1 MFCWLRY
8 CQCDSDVSF
17 LRRTLCLLLKM
28 LICHGSLTKLSLP
41 PLVPLLPSLFLQ
53 FLSLI
58 FIPSLPQLPWS
69 LISLFPLLSLYSL
82 GLSSPPLAL
91 YSLGL
96 SSSYFRFSPSYF
108 LFSPSVLLVSHIL
121 IFSSYPL
128 LPRSL
133 FTLFCFVPLSPS
145 VSQFIILP
153 LYLHVL
159 LNSFTLSACLFIS
172 SLSHI

>member
-1 MFCWLRY
+1 
-8 CQCDSDVSF
+8 
-17 LRRTLCLLLKM
+17 M

-96 SSSYFRFSPSYF
+96 SSSYFRFSPS
-108 LFSPSVLLVSHIL
+108 VLLVSHIL

-145 VSQFIILP
+145 VSQFLILP

-159 LNSFTLSACLFIS
+159 FNSFTLSACLFIS